1 MSTPIPLNDLLR
13 RAGLNPVEG
22 GEECLITSVTQ
33 DSRRVRPGSLFLA
46 LPGNSRD
53 GLEFVEDAL
62 ARGAVA
68 VAAPLPLGLGLPTV
82 VLPEGRKS
90 AALLAAACEGNPAS
104 SLDVYAVTGTNG
116 KTSTCYFFEAILKE
130 AGRRP
135 GLVSTVANRTGGKER
150 ASHMTTPPPEDLHAY
165 FAQMKRSGLDSAV
178 VEASSHALDQDR
190 LAGIEF
196 AHAAITNI
204 TREHL
209 DYHRDLFSYREAK
222 ARLPGLIRP
231 GGALVMNL
239 DDPHVAYFADRCP
252 EGVRFTGFTS
262 RDRDDALLAA
272 RLDGMTLDGMTMAL
286 RTADGKSARLT
297 TSLTGLHN
305 KDNLLTAASL
315 GLLAGIDLATIVR
328 ALGRVEAPPGRLEEI
343 AVHAGF
349 RVFVDYAHTP
359 DALEKV
365 LGALR
370 SVAPRRLL
378 LVFGCGGE
386 KDRGKRPAMGRIAE
400 CLADRALITD
410 DNPRGERPE
419 AITDEIRAGVSN
431 PGAMPYIRDRKEA
444 IEAMLSEA
452 RPGDVVLIAG
462 KGHEGE
468 QIIQGRRIPHDDRAV
483 VRAWRDERERSI
495 ERAT

>member
-1 MSTPIPLNDLLR
+1 MSNAIPLNDLLR
-13 RAGLNPVEG
+13 RTGLEPVAGG
-22 GEECLITSVTQ
+22 DGCLISSVTQ
-33 DSRRVRPGSLFLA
+33 DSRRVRPGSLFVA
-46 LPGNSRD
+46 IPGNARD
-53 GLEFVEDAL
+53 GLEFVEEAL
-62 ARGAVA
+62 RRGAVA
-68 VAAPLPLGLGLPTV
+68 VAAPIPVGLDVPTI
-82 VLPEGRKS
+82 VLPDGRRS
-90 AALLAAACEGNPAS
+90 AALLAAASYGNPAS

-135 GLVSTVANRTGGKER
+135 GLVSTVTNRVGGEER
-150 ASHMTTPPPEDLHAY
+150 SSHMTTPPPEDLHRY
-165 FAQMKRSGLDSAV
+165 FAQMARSGLDCAV

-190 LAGIEF
+190 LAGIEL

-222 ARLPGLIRP
+222 ARLPGLVRE
-231 GGALVMNL
+231 GGAFVMNL

-252 EGVRFTGFTS
+252 QGVRFTGFTS
-262 RDRDDALLAA
+262 RDRRDAALTA
-272 RLDGMTLDGMTMAL
+272 RLEGMTLDGMTMAL
-286 RTADGKSARLT
+286 RAGDRSARLT
-297 TSLTGLHN
+297 TGLTGLHN
-305 KDNLLTAASL
+305 KDNLLTAACL
-315 GLLAGIDLATIVR
+315 ALLAGIDLATIVR
-328 ALGRVEAPPGRLEEI
+328 ALGRVEAPPGRLEEVP
-343 AVHAGF
+343 VHAGF

-365 LGALR
+365 MGALR

-400 CLADRALITD
+400 CLADRVLITD

-419 AITDEIRAGVSN
+419 AITDEIRAGVSQ
-431 PGAMPYIRDRKEA
+431 PGAMPYVSDRKEA
-444 IEAMLSEA
+444 IEIMLSEA